1 MNHISNYKFSYIFI
15 KYITIL
21 LTFFSIAFGRYTN
34 LDSALLNGNK
44 RVDLLIF
51 GDYLASQNGI
61 YTNNLFGDSKRVG
74 NLGYINAQVGL
85 GYTTGFYYNLRFAVS
100 FRATQALLN
109 FNHAM
114 RKDFTPNTANSVF
127 GDSSVALGET
137 FLEYF
142 DGDTAV
148 KLGRFQPISEWI
160 SHLVDGI
167 LVQNGSFKNLVLEGL
182 WAYDYGRVSYYEISP
197 FRALGDFGYFNVGA
211 RYYLFGNQRNLKDST
226 YINAF
231 ASFVPNIFVTL
242 GVRAHWA
249 KVFSNTFW
257 MGVNAG
263 FTGSIEDHSHIRSF
277 NNNTF
282 FIDAKV
288 MAGIKNI
295 DFMVGYA
302 GSGAAG
308 MGSIGAL
315 GAGSGTQI
323 DMNNAFYKNVQP
335 FFVWGGRAIKM
346 GANAHLLYAA
356 GRFSFFDSK
365 LNAYVAYGVTFFN
378 GTRYYGGVRANGS
391 AITGL
396 IQNEI
401 DAMVEFKITNTLSA
415 ISHITTTFNK
425 GVSNSFE
432 LNGGVRFMF

>member
-1 MNHISNYKFSYIFI
+1 MRYFSRCFFLFLC
-15 KYITIL
+15 L
-21 LTFFSIAFGRYTN
+21 LNLAFARYTN
-34 LDSALLNGNK
+34 LDAALLNGSK
-44 RVDLLIF
+44 KVDILLF
-51 GDYLASQNGI
+51 GDYMASQNGV

-85 GYTTGFYYNLRFAVS
+85 GYTTGFYYNLRFAIS
-100 FRATQALLN
+100 FRAAQALLN
-109 FNHAM
+109 LRQDM

-142 DGDTAV
+142 DGDTAI

-167 LVQNGSFKNLVLEGL
+167 LVQNGSFKNLVIEGL
-182 WAYDYGRVSYYEISP
+182 WAYDYGRVSYYEISA
-197 FRALGDFGYFNVGA
+197 FRALGNVGYFNFGA

-231 ASFVPNIFVTL
+231 STFVPGVFVTI
-242 GVRAHWA
+242 GGRAHWA
-249 KVFSNTFW
+249 KVFSNNFW
-257 MGVNAG
+257 LGVNAG

-282 FIDAKV
+282 LIDAKIL
-288 MAGIKNI
+288 AGIKNI
-295 DFMVGYA
+295 DFMVGYV

-308 MGSIGAL
+308 MGSIGVL

-323 DMNNAFYKNVQP
+323 DMNSAFYKNVQP

-346 GANAHLLYAA
+346 GSSAHLLYAA

-365 LNAYVAYGVTFFN
+365 FNAYLAYGVTFFN
-378 GTRYYGGVRANGS
+378 GSRYYGGLRANGTP
-391 AITGL
+391 IQGL
-396 IQNEI
+396 VQNEI
-401 DAMVEFKITNTLSA
+401 NAMLEFKITNTLSA

-432 LNGGVRFMF
+432 LNAGVRFMF